1 MNSEYLGKTFSF
13 SIFSEKKKEKI
24 INSLISEKKG
34 ESLMAEAES
43 FFKKETRERRGERKR
58 GERE

>member
-1 MNSEYLGKTFSF
+1 VNTWGKRFPF
-13 SIFSEKKKEKI
+13 QFFQKKKKKEKI

>member
-24 INSLISEKKG
+24 INSLISEKK
-34 ESLMAEAES
+34 
-43 FFKKETRERRGERKR
+43 RRIFNG
-58 GERE
+58 GG